1 MNRLERMNEKSV
13 NTALFWLSA
22 PAVVGLLIQ
31 TLYGI
36 VDSIF
41 VGHGLGEF
49 GILGLSALT
58 VAFPVSH
65 LLLSVASGI
74 AVGGSSYISRR
85 MGSKDKANVK
95 KGIGNMIALALL
107 ASVVCTVL
115 GLIFL
120 DPVLKIFGANENVLP
135 FAHDYVYWI
144 VLGCVFQILAVTIN
158 AVVMAQGHSLYS
170 MGMYATSSVCNVF
183 LDYVFIFEFE
193 WGISGAAI
201 ATVLSQMLNVLV
213 LIYYL
218 YRVSKLDFSWRWISF
233 DFNIARE
240 MIQVGVSEF
249 IRESSL
255 VFMFIIVNFNL
266 NIYGENESSI
276 AIFGL
281 INRIFG
287 FVVLPVMGIVQGM
300 IPLSGYNYGAKNY
313 ARVREIFKTAVYGAL
328 LFSFLLGALS
338 YIFTAEIF
346 ALFTTDA
353 AVIQEGVI
361 AYWIAD
367 VSIPIVAFQI
377 IGSALMQAL
386 GNARA
391 SFILTMAR
399 QVFILP
405 VLAVIPY
412 LMGLVGVWVAFPVVD
427 VMAGLLTLWFVVRQL
442 RSLKAEEKIHAASAN
457 ANVF

>member
-1 MNRLERMNEKSV
+1 MNEKGV
-13 NTALFWLSA
+13 KTALFWLSA
-22 PAVVGLLIQ
+22 PAVLGLLIQ

-41 VGHGLGEF
+41 VGHGLGES

-65 LLLSVASGI
+65 LLLSVASGV

-85 MGSKDKANVK
+85 MGSRDKRNVE
-95 KGIGNMIALALL
+95 KGIGNMIALAIL
-107 ASVVCTVL
+107 ASVICTVL
-115 GLIFL
+115 GLLFL
-120 DPVLKIFGANENVLP
+120 DPVLKVFGANANILP
-135 FAHDYVYWI
+135 LAHDYVYWI
-144 VLGCVFQILAVTIN
+144 VLGCVFQILTVTIN
-158 AVVMAQGHSLYS
+158 AVVMAEGNSFYS
-170 MGMYATSSVCNVF
+170 MGMYAASSVCNVV
-183 LDYVFIFEFE
+183 LDYVFIFEYG
-193 WGISGAAI
+193 WGIQGAAI
-201 ATVLSQMLNVLV
+201 ATVLSQMLNVAI
-213 LIYYL
+213 LIFYL
-218 YRVSKLDFSWRWISF
+218 YRVSKLNFSWRWISL
-233 DFNIARE
+233 DLKIAKE
-240 MIQVGVSEF
+240 IVQVGVSEF

-266 NIYGENESSI
+266 NIYGEDESSI

-300 IPLSGYNYGAKNY
+300 IPLTGYNYGAKNY
-313 ARVREIFKTAVYGAL
+313 NRVREIFKTAVFGAL
-328 LFSFLLGALS
+328 LFSLLLGAIS

-346 ALFTTDA
+346 SLFTTDA
-353 AVIQEGVI
+353 AVIEEGVI

-377 IGSALMQAL
+377 VGSALMQAL

-412 LMGLVGVWVAFPVVD
+412 LIGLVGVWIAFPVVD
-427 VMAGLLTLWFVVRQL
+427 VMAGLLTLWFVLRQL
-442 RSLKAEEKIHAASAN
+442 KSLKTEEKMHAAN
-457 ANVF
+457 ANRNVN